1 MPSGVSVSTKV
12 RHCLGVFKPEETS
25 SRSAQGYIFTKL
37 YQTTMGSVLP
47 SYRIGVDVGG
57 TNTDAVILDPNGA
70 LWENRGVIAFHKTAT
85 TSPNVTNG
93 IESAVRA
100 VIEQCQVSLGQI
112 RSICIGTTHFIN
124 AVVEHDARQL
134 SKVAVIR
141 LSTSYT
147 RDIPPFS
154 DFPPALAKLMNG
166 YYGYVNGGL
175 HIDGSQ
181 ESPVVREQVI
191 QQCNI
196 IKGKGL
202 NTVVICG
209 VFSPIDIH
217 FRQEHQVRKIILE
230 QMPDA
235 DVVCSFEVANM
246 GFLERENASILNAS
260 ILKFARR
267 TIRGFKGAMRRLRL
281 DCPLY
286 LTQND
291 GTLIEAAAAARLPIR
306 TFSSGATNSMR
317 GAAYLGLSSSKGA
330 RNLSAMVIDI
340 GGTTSDVG
348 VLLPSGYPRQASAFV
363 TVAGIKINYN
373 MPHVESIGLGGGS
386 IVTVSEDGNISV
398 GPTSVG
404 YRLATE
410 SKVFNGDTLTATD
423 IAFAHDPALNI
434 GNPTLV
440 QDIPTETITLARR
453 KIKTMLERVIDI
465 MKTSPEPLPVLLVGG
480 GSAIAPEELDGA
492 STIIRPPFHQVA
504 NAVGAA
510 ISKAGSTIDIIQGT
524 ANQTVSEALELAKQ
538 AAIDAAIT
546 MGAIRQ
552 SIQVTEMESIP
563 LQYVEHQIRTVVP
576 VAGDLSTDM
585 TSADDSSSHHLY
597 YADDEDGDESML
609 VESKLKS
616 GVEDVPGVLD
626 IESYRPKVIK
636 NTETGISEWIISET
650 DLIWLAD
657 GCYVLGCAG
666 GGTPLPEFLK
676 LRDQVRAGHII
687 RVVDAS
693 SMTKD
698 AIIYWGGNM
707 GSPAVSAER
716 LSAGELLE
724 CIDEMMYYL
733 RHNTFD
739 AVMSV
744 EIGGAN
750 GLQPLLWGSS
760 KNYNRVCLDADLMGE
775 DFRLLPPYL
784 IHSTNI

>member
-1 MPSGVSVSTKV
+1 
-12 RHCLGVFKPEETS
+12 
-25 SRSAQGYIFTKL
+25 
-37 YQTTMGSVLP
+37 MGSILP
-47 SYRIGVDVGG
+47 LYRIGVDVGG

-70 LWENRGVIAFHKTAT
+70 LWENRGVVAFHKTST
-85 TSPNVTNG
+85 TTPNVTNG

-100 VIEQCQVSLGQI
+100 VIEQSGISLGQI
-112 RSICIGTTHFIN
+112 SSICIGTTHFIN
-124 AVVEHDARQL
+124 AVVEHDAKQL

-141 LSTSYT
+141 LSKSYT

-181 ESPVVREQVI
+181 ESPVLKGQVI

-196 IKGKGL
+196 IKEKGL
-202 NTVVICG
+202 NTIVICG
-209 VFSPIDIH
+209 VFSPIDTH
-217 FRQEHQVRKIILE
+217 FRQEHQVRKIVLE
-230 QMPDA
+230 QLPGA
-235 DVVCSFEVANM
+235 DVVCSSEVANM

-267 TIRGFKGAMRRLRL
+267 TITGFKAAMRRLQL
-281 DCPLY
+281 ECPLY

-291 GTLIEAAAAARLPIR
+291 GTLIDAAAAARLPIR

-317 GAAYLGLSSSKGA
+317 GAAYLGLSSSQGTQNTCA
-330 RNLSAMVIDI
+330 IVIDI

-363 TVAGIKINYN
+363 TVAGIRINYN

-386 IVTVSEDGNISV
+386 IIKVNEHGDVTV

-404 YRLATE
+404 YQLTTKA
-410 SKVFNGDTLTATD
+410 KIFHGDVLTATD
-423 IAFAHDPALNI
+423 IAVAHDPSIKI
-434 GNPTLV
+434 GNPALV
-440 QDIPTETITLARR
+440 KDVSTENITQARR
-453 KIKTMLERVIDI
+453 KMKVMLERVIDI
-465 MKTSPEPLPVLLVGG
+465 MKTSPDPLPVLLVGG
-480 GSAIAPEELDGA
+480 GSAIAPSELDGV

-510 ISKAGSTIDIIQGT
+510 ISKAGSTVDIIQST
-524 ANQTVSEALELAKQ
+524 ANQTVAEALEHAKL
-538 AAIDAAIT
+538 AAIEAAVAI
-546 MGAIRQ
+546 GAIRGTI
-552 SIQVTEMESIP
+552 SITEMESIP
-563 LQYVEHQIRTVVP
+563 LQYVEHQIRTLVR
-576 VAGDLSTDM
+576 VAGDLSTDFATVDDI
-585 TSADDSSSHHLY
+585 TSDHFH
-597 YADDEDGDESML
+597 DEEHEDEAIS
-609 VESKLKS
+609 VESKHKR
-616 GVEDVPGVLD
+616 GIEDAPKPLD
-626 IESYRPKVIK
+626 IETYRPKIIT
-636 NTETGISEWIISET
+636 NAETGISEWIISET

-693 SMTKD
+693 SLAKD
-698 AIIYWGGNM
+698 ARIYWGGNM

-733 RHNTFD
+733 RHDSFD

-760 KNYNRVCLDADLMGE
+760 KNYNRVCVDADLMGKN
-775 DFRLLPPYL
+775 
-784 IHSTNI
+784 SS